1 MKAQQ
6 KIEPQR
12 TCLGCG
18 KKQAKRKL
26 LRIICL
32 DGKIRLDRQQ
42 NLPGRGTY
50 LCLNDPCL
58 FSLETKKKLKL
69 WQRALKHPVS
79 QLQLLNLRRE
89 IEQTLLRGKYGQ
101 G

>member
-6 KIEPQR
+6 KIKPQR

-18 KKQAKRKL
+18 RKQAKRKL
-26 LRIICL
+26 LRITCL
-32 DGKIRLDRQQ
+32 DGKIRLDKKQ
-42 NLPGRGTY
+42 NLLGRGAY
-50 LCLNDPCL
+50 LCLNGSCL
-58 FSLETKKKLKL
+58 FSLETKRKLKL

-79 QLQLLNLRRE
+79 QLQLLNLKRE
-89 IEQTLLRGKYGQ
+89 IEQTLLRGEYGQ